1 MSHRQHLFEG
11 RTSLTISHRANMT
24 VATIPLSCT
33 GAATA
38 FKSSLESA
46 CDNMSKT
53 VIDPDLHGLMKHE
66 GKLMAFSGTSFHKVK
81 LMLVIPQNAVKRC

>member
-1 MSHRQHLFEG
+1 MQEVACYGCHAAQWMLCNILPSCF
-11 RTSLTISHRANMT
+11 IS
-24 VATIPLSCT
+24 
-33 GAATA
+33 
-38 FKSSLESA
+38 SSLESA

-81 LMLVIPQNAVKRC
+81 LMLVIPQNAVKWC